1 MRYYNY
7 KILALIILLNTG
19 CSDSVKSS
27 ISNFQITNVFCL
39 YINQVYTKEITSK
52 DVKQKAIP
60 SITQDTFNTGVNVR
74 SQLRNFQK

>member
-1 MRYYNY
+1 MTLLRVQSQTFRSQTFSVY
-7 KILALIILLNTG
+7 IL
-19 CSDSVKSS
+19 K
-27 ISNFQITNVFCL
+27 
-39 YINQVYTKEITSK
+39 NQVYTKEITSK